1 MGRPPAGRGEISAGE
16 RSHRYEFDPDCRGL
30 ARQAPTGA
38 AFRKPVAG
46 SVGTVIGAFKSAVTK
61 RINELRGTPGAAVWQ
76 RNYFERI
83 VRDERE
89 MANIRHYIRTNSER
103 WASDRENPERTADH
117 DPEPWE

>member
-1 MGRPPAGRGEISAGE
+1 
-16 RSHRYEFDPDCRGL
+16 L
-30 ARQAPTGA
+30 ARHAPTGA
-38 AFRKPVAG
+38 AFGKPVAG

-89 MANIRHYIRTNSER
+89 LANIRFPVQVNPER
-103 WASDRENPERTADH
+103 RASDRENPERTADH
-117 DPEPWE
+117 DPESWE